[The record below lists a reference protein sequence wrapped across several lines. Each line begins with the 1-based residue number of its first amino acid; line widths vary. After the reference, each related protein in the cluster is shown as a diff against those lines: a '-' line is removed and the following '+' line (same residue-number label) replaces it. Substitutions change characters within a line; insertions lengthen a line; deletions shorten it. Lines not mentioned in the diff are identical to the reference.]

1 MPILGNDVFR
11 VDMRPILCRSMLG
24 ICRFVPLYVILEYD
38 AEHLSLGA
46 QYVVNHGRHLYR
58 FGFSDTGYPFSRA
71 AREKGL
77 AYSTSCLQYI
87 ECPRALPR
95 CLQELFH
102 VELLP
107 M

>member
-1 MPILGNDVFR
+1 MPILGNDVFH
-11 VDMRPILCRSMLG
+11 VDMRPILCCSMLG

-38 AEHLSLGA
+38 AGQLSLGA
-46 QYVVNHGRHLYR
+46 QYVVNHGYR
-58 FGFSDTGYPFSRA
+58 FGFSDAGYPFSQA
-71 AREKGL
+71 ARERGS

-87 ECPRALPR
+87 ERLGVRAR
-95 CLQELFH
+95 CLLGLFH

>member
-1 MPILGNDVFR
+1 
-11 VDMRPILCRSMLG
+11 MLG

-38 AEHLSLGA
+38 AEQLSLGA
-46 QYVVNHGRHLYR
+46 QYVVNHGRYLYH

-77 AYSTSCLQYI
+77 GYSTSCLQYI
-87 ECPRALPR
+87 KHLGVLAR
-95 CLQELFH
+95 CLLGLFH